1 MRPAADAEKLGI
13 PSVVITVK
21 GFTAVA
27 EEAAE
32 AAGVKGLR
40 SAAYPG
46 AVGVH
51 SEEIRKNIKENLFEQ
66 IVDGL
71 TKPEADDAVVERR
84 YRDAGE
90 IVYKGTIEEISE
102 FFSSNG
108 WSDGLPLVP
117 PTIDRVE
124 KFLAHTDRLPD
135 EKITVLP
142 QANLVAT
149 PLNLAVNGVMAGC
162 RPEHMPLLIAA
173 AEALGDEHYNLNNIG
188 TTWGV
193 YPYVLISGPIVRQ
206 LNIACEGQLI
216 SKGSNPSIGRAVG
229 LIVRNIGGYRPGKN
243 YMGTFG
249 YPLVFAIAE
258 NEKENPWEPFH
269 VEQGFDRNT
278 STVTAC
284 ATVTWGWPP
293 SPYSTTDK
301 TAAQSALELLSLEV
315 TKKPCL
321 ARLAEVGSEGMRNMV
336 MLMLSPPVAR
346 SLASAGYS
354 KQDIKEYIY
363 ENARVPLREID
374 WNARYAHPEALSAH
388 EKVELGIYPK
398 DYLVGQDEMVRVL
411 PSPEILHI
419 VVCGDV
425 SRNRVMTLWGGYVK
439 PATKA
444 IELPANWD
452 ALLGAVRQPEII
464 ETGSH
469 V

>member
-90 IVYKGTIEEISE
+90 IVYKGTVEEISE
-102 FFSSNG
+102 FFSSN
-108 WSDGLPLVP
+108 
-117 PTIDRVE
+117 
-124 KFLAHTDRLPD
+124 
-135 EKITVLP
+135 
-142 QANLVAT
+142 
-149 PLNLAVNGVMAGC
+149 
-162 RPEHMPLLIAA
+162 
-173 AEALGDEHYNLNNIG
+173 
-188 TTWGV
+188 
-193 YPYVLISGPIVRQ
+193 
-206 LNIACEGQLI
+206 
-216 SKGSNPSIGRAVG
+216 
-229 LIVRNIGGYRPGKN
+229 
-243 YMGTFG
+243 
-249 YPLVFAIAE
+249 
-258 NEKENPWEPFH
+258 
-269 VEQGFDRNT
+269 
-278 STVTAC
+278 
-284 ATVTWGWPP
+284 
-293 SPYSTTDK
+293 
-301 TAAQSALELLSLEV
+301 
-315 TKKPCL
+315 
-321 ARLAEVGSEGMRNMV
+321 
-336 MLMLSPPVAR
+336 
-346 SLASAGYS
+346 
-354 KQDIKEYIY
+354 
-363 ENARVPLREID
+363 D